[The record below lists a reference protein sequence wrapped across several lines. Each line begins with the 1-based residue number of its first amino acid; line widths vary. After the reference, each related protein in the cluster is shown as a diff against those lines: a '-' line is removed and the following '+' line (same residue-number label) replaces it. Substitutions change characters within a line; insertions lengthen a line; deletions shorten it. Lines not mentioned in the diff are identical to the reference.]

1 MKKVC
6 SDGDQDESSF
16 LSCPLF
22 GFDGLPTGYLLC
34 CCTVCTRLP
43 FCSGLTSLIFSPGL
57 YKLTHFRPVFHP
69 QLGLKTSS
77 AAVRPVPIERFV
89 GTSCSLK
96 ESQLEQQVRSKV
108 CLISCHPANHH
119 ANVLYP
125 PRNQSDSLEPDL
137 CVSPACSIFL
147 QVKFLSNLFLWPH
160 WVSRAASNHVRL
172 SFCLLDLRRVSWSS
186 RNQSETCPPTTHLF
200 TCTSHTLV
208 IRASLVQLLL
218 PTLIQSE
225 K

>member
-1 MKKVC
+1 MC

-77 AAVRPVPIERFV
+77 DAVRPVPRERFV

-147 QVKFLSNLFLWPH
+147 QVRDPCEELQLPYRLASLALSLVHSLERVEP
-160 WVSRAASNHVRL
+160 
-172 SFCLLDLRRVSWSS
+172 LDLRRLGSGAYSLRQATPDKLTPALLS
-186 RNQSETCPPTTHLF
+186 GYNTRIA
-200 TCTSHTLV
+200 HT
-208 IRASLVQLLL
+208 
-218 PTLIQSE
+218 
-225 K
+225 